1 MKTNREMA
9 INRFPVHK
17 QFDCDSFVDNVFIN
31 ISALVHIDM
40 IIDAVN
46 FVIEIRAVVVEA
58 GFGQRFLNFLAMKLC
73 CVAPQNC

>member
-1 MKTNREMA
+1 MA

-17 QFDCDSFVDNVFIN
+17 QSDCDSFVDNVFIN

-46 FVIEIRAVVVEA
+46 FVIEIRASGPQLGMA
-58 GFGQRFLNFLAMKLC
+58 SGF
-73 CVAPQNC
+73 